1 MSRIGVFLKK
11 RIVPPVI
18 CAAMVLTMSDITNVN
33 YAKQAKAA
41 ESEVTDI
48 VATVPSKG
56 EGTKESPYI
65 ISTAGELFGYAAI
78 VNGDETVCDGENVKQ
93 NNKACAK
100 LEADIDLKNKEWT
113 PIGTKKKDA
122 DSGAVSY
129 DSSFLGDFDGDG
141 HKITNMVVKSEDED
155 KPAGFFGCIGN
166 ETEYNQINIKNLT
179 IGEGSSVEAKKAAA
193 AFVGEIA
200 QSVYVHMNNCINK
213 ADVTINYDK
222 GTDAGSMVG
231 TCHGKI
237 FIHNCINT
245 GKITA
250 PKCVTAVAGW
260 INYGHVQGFLN
271 TGDVDS
277 TSGYYDEKGQD
288 GDFFVRG
295 NIDDFRDN
303 VSLKTADNYKSNKCK
318 LLNESEVMSGKAV
331 YILNGKKNIDY
342 ENDSIRW
349 GQNLSQD
356 NMPVLYKEEQKVP
369 KESVIY
375 YGYRDCVSKTK
386 SYTNDENA
394 KKHQKSGHLY
404 KDDSDNDVDNC
415 VFCGE
420 KKETKQDEDKD
431 DSDEPATYDKP
442 VKLSKENIKEYNL
455 EDKYIGYYAIKTA
468 SELRWFSKYTNKTYE
483 PASEDEKAEIQN
495 NNAKVVLLNDIDLAD
510 EQWTPVRYDYSGV
523 FDGRNHVISN
533 LKCTGDY
540 AAMFKDTDSSA
551 VIKNVGLKDV
561 DISGK
566 LYAAAFVGGNNFG
579 SIINCYSTGEIS
591 SNSMS
596 GGICVSNFG
605 KIMLCYST
613 CLLKAD
619 YRYGIADNYDY
630 SGGEIYNCY
639 ALSDYETNDAS
650 STTEAPS
657 ATDYSLASLFNNIS
671 IMAVSPEGPA
681 ASEGVSSGESGS
693 GETSVEEPED
703 KPKLSDEEKENEL
716 IKNTEIGYFEEDEF
730 KNGHIAYLL
739 NKAYDIAK
747 SDSDTADTNMDD
759 AKWGQ
764 TLEGDKADETPVFEG
779 KKIYKVEV
787 KCGSYIKTTSYSY
800 SNENI
805 IDEKHHF
812 NVNGVC
818 VNCKKRKRNVSVDIS
833 KWYYGESPKVPVA
846 DSDVKAAND
855 EITYYYVKDGGTIS
869 KTAPTAEGKYYVRA
883 EYKET
888 EKYVSAY
895 AEKEFEIS
903 RKDFGDV
910 KAAKKEA
917 NKGDNGWYK
926 GDVTLKAPE
935 GYYISST
942 DNIDSFGNSD
952 EVTFSKTGDALV
964 YYLRSKDT
972 NAISAAIVEEVKI
985 DRNAPVIEAGSTTF
999 SQGTG
1004 NPLKNLWNM
1013 LIGKDVVTVTAT
1025 VSDGESGISTEG
1037 ISVTLT
1043 DKAGNEKKA
1052 DGVTLVSDASGK
1064 YKVSFV
1070 IPGDFEGTYK
1080 LNIKDIAGNEMADAS
1095 KQYIIADTKAPE
1107 INVKVNESAYAAR
1120 TICEDKAEVVF
1131 SVKDA
1136 DVSSGIKSISYVVDG
1151 QSEIKAEPAGKKFAD
1166 EKITEYVSDKI
1177 TISTEGLHIIKAK
1190 AVDNSGNETDKKY
1203 EIEIKTAK
1211 EPENTKSAEVTTGP
1225 KATTGP
1231 TVTTEPSGQPTST
1244 SKPDSKSTL
1253 KEDLKNIGKT
1263 KVSKNLALKLGSN
1276 TKTVTIKWNKIKSA
1290 ARYEIYSS
1298 VYKNKKYSLKKI
1310 ADISKKTTKYKHTKL
1325 KKNTGYAYQIAAY
1338 KLVKGNKKYIAKY
1351 YVQIVYTSGNK
1362 KYRNASSLNVANDKL
1377 SIKVKK
1383 TAKIDATAKA
1393 PKGKKLRSKCKE
1405 IVYISSDTKIAT
1417 VTSDGKVKGKKKGQ
1431 CVIYCITHNGINKN
1445 VNVTVKKAKKK

>member
-1 MSRIGVFLKK
+1 MSKIGVFLKK

-18 CAAMVLTMSDITNVN
+18 CAAMVITMSDITNVN

-100 LEADIDLKNKEWT
+100 LGADIDLKKKEWT

-122 DSGAVSY
+122 SSGAVSY
-129 DSSFLGDFDGDG
+129 DSSFLGNFDGDG

-166 ETEYNQINIKNLT
+166 ETKLSSIYLKNLT

-193 AFVGEIA
+193 AFVGEITQYA
-200 QSVYVHMNNCINK
+200 NVYMNNCINK
-213 ADVTINYDK
+213 ADVTISYGK
-222 GTDAGSMVG
+222 GTDAGSMAG
-231 TCHGKI
+231 TCLGHIGI
-237 FIHNCINT
+237 YNCMNT

-260 INYGHVQGFLN
+260 IASGEVNSFLN
-271 TGDVDS
+271 VGEVNSSSGHYGEKEDGD
-277 TSGYYDEKGQD
+277 Y
-288 GDFFVRG
+288 GDFFARG
-295 NIDDFRDN
+295 YFTSNNN
-303 VSLKTADNYKSNKCK
+303 VSLKTADNYKSDKCTM
-318 LLNESEVMSGKAV
+318 LSEKEIMSGKAA
-331 YILNGKKNIDY
+331 YLLNGRKSGNTEDGI
-342 ENDSIRW
+342 NW

-356 NMPVLYKEEQKVP
+356 DMPVLYKYEQEVP
-369 KESVIY
+369 ESSIVY
-375 YGYRDCVSKTK
+375 YGYKDCTAKTK
-386 SYTNDENA
+386 SYTNDKA
-394 KKHQKSGHLY
+394 VLKHQKAGHLY
-404 KDDSDNDVDNC
+404 KDDSDNDVNNC

-468 SELRWFSKYTNKTYE
+468 DELIWFSKYLNKKYTAKTDE
-483 PASEDEKAEIQN
+483 EQNEIDNCKAS
-495 NNAKVVLLNDIDLAD
+495 VVLLNDIDLTGKK
-510 EQWTPVRYDYSGV
+510 WTKINSYYGYDGI

-533 LKCTGDY
+533 LKCKDY
-540 AAMFKDTDSSA
+540 SAAMFDNIKDTS
-551 VIKNVGLKDV
+551 VVKNVGLKNV
-561 DISGK
+561 DIYGESDSAAIANYNYGK
-566 LYAAAFVGGNNFG
+566 
-579 SIINCYSTGEIS
+579 IINCYSTGTIRSEY
-591 SNSMS
+591 
-596 GGICVSNFG
+596 GDVAGICMNNSDDYDG
-605 KIMLCYST
+605 KIMLSYST
-613 CLLKAD
+613 CLLD
-619 YRYGIADNYDY
+619 GNNCYGIDRND
-630 SGGEIYNCY
+630 GWGKTYNCY
-639 ALSDYETNDAS
+639 ALSDYEVSSSSS

-657 ATDYSLASLFNNIS
+657 TTGYSLNSLLNKASIV
-671 IMAVSPEGPA
+671 AVSEGP
-681 ASEGVSSGESGS
+681 SSGGPSSGEPDNSGDPD
-693 GETSVEEPED
+693 EDDRKPE
-703 KPKLSDEEKENEL
+703 LSAEEKENEQ
-716 IKNTEIGYFEEDEF
+716 IKNTETVYFDEDEF
-730 KNGHIAYLL
+730 KNGHVAYLL
-739 NKAYDIAK
+739 NKAYELTKD
-747 SDSDTADTNMDD
+747 DDGLTDVDD
-759 AKWGQ
+759 AVWGQ
-764 TLEGDKADETPVFEG
+764 TLEGDNAEESPVFDG
-779 KKIYKVEV
+779 KKVYKVEV

-800 SNENI
+800 SNDNN
-805 IDEKHHF
+805 IDEEHHF
-812 NVNGVC
+812 NVNGLC
-818 VNCKKRKRNVSVDIS
+818 VNCKKRKREVSVDIS
-833 KWYYGESPKVPVA
+833 NWYYGENPKTPVA
-846 DSDVKAAND
+846 ASKVKADDD
-855 EITYYYVKDGGTIS
+855 EISYYYAKEGGVAS
-869 KTAPTAEGKYYVRA
+869 KTAPTAEGKYYVIA

-895 AEKEFEIS
+895 AKKDFEIS

-910 KAAKKEA
+910 KAEKKDT
-917 NKGDNGWYK
+917 NKGNNGWYK
-926 GDVTLKAPE
+926 GDVTLKAPD
-935 GYYISST
+935 GYYISDT
-942 DNIDSFGNSD
+942 DEIDSFGNL
-952 EVTFSKTGDALV
+952 EEIKFSETGDSLL

-972 NAISAAIVEEVKI
+972 NAISGAIRDEVKI
-985 DRNAPVIEAGSTTF
+985 DRNAPVIDEGSTTY

-1004 NPLKNLWNM
+1004 NLLTNLWNTI
-1013 LIGKDVVTVTAT
+1013 IGKEVITVTTT
-1025 VSDGESGISTEG
+1025 VSDAESGISTER
-1037 ISVTLT
+1037 ISATLI
-1043 DKAGNEKKA
+1043 DISGNEKKA
-1052 DGVTLVSDASGK
+1052 DGVSVVSDASGK
-1064 YKVSFV
+1064 YKVSFL
-1070 IPGDFEGTYK
+1070 IPADFAGTYK
-1080 LNIKDIAGNEMADAS
+1080 LNISDIAGNEISEAS
-1095 KQYIIADTKAPE
+1095 KQNIVADTKAPE
-1107 INVKVNESAYAAR
+1107 MEVKVNDTTYTQKVVCA
-1120 TICEDKAEVVF
+1120 DKAEVVL
-1131 SVKDA
+1131 SVKDVYA
-1136 DVSSGIKSISYVVDG
+1136 SSGIKSVSYTVDG
-1151 QSEIKAEPAGKKFAD
+1151 QSEIKLEPSGKKFAD

-1190 AVDNSGNETDKKY
+1190 AVDNSENETDKKY

-1325 KKNTGYAYQIAAY
+1325 KKNTGYAYQIVAY